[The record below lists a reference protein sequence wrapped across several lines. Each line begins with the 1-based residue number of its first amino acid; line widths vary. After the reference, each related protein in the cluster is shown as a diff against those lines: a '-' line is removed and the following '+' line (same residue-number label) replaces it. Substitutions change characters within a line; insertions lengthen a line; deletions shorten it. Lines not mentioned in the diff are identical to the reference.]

1 MVIMK
6 ICSFYTSGL
15 TISNL
20 SFEAYLW
27 DMKLKYQQS
36 FEVIQIMEE
45 QPEDIDIVM
54 TTAGVERLFSIVDI
68 YSSHFPYL
76 ISNLSF
82 DEERVSIAKEGAHMA
97 KDSAAQLLN

>member
-1 MVIMK
+1 MK

-20 SFEAYLW
+20 SFEVYLE
-27 DMKLKYQQS
+27 DIKLKYQES

-45 QPEDIDIVM
+45 RPEDIDIVM
-54 TTAGVERLFSIVDI
+54 TTAGVERLFSIIDI

-82 DEERVSIAKEGAHMA
+82 DEERVPIAKESAHMA
-97 KDSAAQLLN
+97 KDTAAQLLN

>member
-1 MVIMK
+1 MK

-20 SFEAYLW
+20 SFEAYLG

-68 YSSHFPYL
+68 YWSHFPYL
-76 ISNLSF
+76 ISYLSF
-82 DEERVSIAKEGAHMA
+82 DEERVPIAKGSTHMA
-97 KDSAAQLLN
+97 KDTAAQLLN